1 MLLCKTSNQLKN
13 YTKLLQNLKNEDYT
27 HFSQIDNIWGA
38 DPADMQLI
46 RKFNKGFQFLSY
58 VVDIYSKYTWVV
70 PLKEKK
76 GNTITNDFQKNLT
89 KSNCKPNKIWVDKG
103 TESYKKLMKS
113 WLQDNDIEIY
123 SRHNEG

>member
-1 MLLCKTSNQLKN
+1 
-13 YTKLLQNLKNEDYT
+13 
-27 HFSQIDNIWGA
+27 
-38 DPADMQLI
+38 MQLI

-58 VVDIYSKYTWVV
+58 VVDIYSKYAWVV

-103 TESYKKLMKS
+103 TESYKKLTKS
-113 WLQDNDIEIY
+113 LLQDNDIEIY
-123 SRHNEG
+123 STHNEG